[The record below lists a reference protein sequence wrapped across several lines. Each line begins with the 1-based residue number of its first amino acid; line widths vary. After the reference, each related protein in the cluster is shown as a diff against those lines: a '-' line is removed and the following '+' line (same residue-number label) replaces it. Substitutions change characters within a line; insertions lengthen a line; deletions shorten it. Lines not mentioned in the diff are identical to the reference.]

1 MIRGLGWS
9 CLLWL
14 ALAQLA
20 AAIEPW
26 ADERLAVRDGVAV
39 WLDGAAQGKAR
50 TSLGEP
56 ALVDE
61 AAVEVWH
68 DASGQRRDAKQ
79 ADELL
84 RPVWRVT
91 DASTTVRL
99 SGRGPYLTV
108 DNLGLSLQEATV
120 FIVAAPFH
128 NEGEFRGLLSLH
140 GKEKADFV
148 SGLNI
153 DQGFAATPDF
163 GAINVEG
170 AGAGGQQNL
179 RTAKGEFRA
188 WQRIC
193 VESRVGEQGIRLFVD
208 GRPEGT
214 RKRDESAIEADRLIV
229 GGRFTGGIEGV
240 RYLFAGEIAEVIIY
254 DRRLSDDERAK
265 VDAYLAAKYAHLPPV
280 PPPADIPGMRR
291 VKLVDS
297 PPPVQMFV
305 PGFKVRELP
314 VKLTNI
320 NNVLYRE
327 DGALVALAYDG
338 NVYLLRDTDG
348 DGVED
353 GAEVYWKNEGQ
364 LRAPIGMALTP
375 PGYERGRGVFVAC
388 RGKIVLLLDKDQD
401 NVAEEEVVVATGWP
415 ELFVQVDA
423 LGVAVD
429 PDDHSIYFGIGTENF
444 TNGHLVDEN
453 GVAKYTLDN
462 EHGTILRVAP
472 DFKSREIVATGIRFP
487 VAMRFN
493 KDGDLFC
500 TDQEGATWLP
510 NGNPFDELLHIKRGR
525 HYGFP
530 PRHPRHLP
538 NVIDEPSVFDYR
550 PQHQCATGL
559 NFNEPA
565 TDGTIFGPE
574 WWQSDALV
582 TGYSRGKL
590 YRTKLA
596 QTSAGYVGQNQIIGA
611 TNMLPADACVAPDRS
626 LVIAVHSGG
635 PDWGS
640 GPSGEGKLYKV
651 TYEDRDDAPIPSL
664 IWAESPREARIAFD
678 RPIDPAMLKDLAKRI
693 SIDGGEFVGAG
704 DRFESFRP
712 GYAVVERQ
720 MNSPRFGVEVQGV
733 QLTADRRT
741 LIVTTAP
748 QTLAVNYGVSLPGI
762 VQSADTEG
770 PTQTATLPQYPD
782 VELQYDL
789 AGVEAIWEPA
799 NGETLRLWL
808 PHLDLDVSKELTRG
822 SATHDQFWEAIAQGG
837 TLTLRTRVDLRD
849 LLRPAVQPGAKLDY
863 EWPPEKVELGI
874 SATGAMP
881 GPFVTVDGKASSIVR
896 GGGPAPDEHRMQAT
910 WISLTPDWHAVEV
923 KMTVVQ
929 GVMPDAGIRATTDEG
944 PNDQRRMR
952 PLALRRFLLPW
963 AEQSTRPTELVDN
976 RDLPELNGGSWLR
989 GQQEFFGTTANCS
1002 KCHTMRGV
1010 GGKIGPDLSNLP
1022 QRDYA
1027 SVLRDVTQ
1035 PSFAINPDFTSQVIL
1050 LADGRTLA
1058 GTTRVDGDNLIVAD
1072 QEGKETSVPRAE
1084 VEELTHSPQ
1093 SIMPEG
1099 LPKALGEERLRDLMT
1114 FLLLEPPHMPVYGEL
1129 PPPPPRRMADVEAV
1143 LAGAQ
1148 KVESP
1153 RPLRV
1158 MLVSGPKDHGA
1169 GEHDYP
1175 AWLVMWRQLLEM
1187 AEGVT
1192 VDTAETWPTAE
1203 QFNAADAVVFFQKGD
1218 WTPERARDLDAFLA
1232 RGGGASYIHYAVDG
1246 GNDAPGFAERI
1257 GLAWMGGRSKFRH
1270 GPLDVD
1276 FTAGKNHPV
1285 GRNFDKVHF
1294 YDESYWQPYGD
1305 PGRINLLATCIEE
1318 GAEQPLFWTREH
1330 NGGRVFVS
1338 IPGHY
1343 SWTFDDPLFRVLL
1356 LRGLAWTAR
1365 EPVDRFNDL
1374 VLPGAR
1380 VRQPAAPPK

>member
-1 MIRGLGWS
+1 MIRTLGLGF
-9 CLLWL
+9 LLTWL
-14 ALAQLA
+14 TAAQLVGA
-20 AAIEPW
+20 VEPW
-26 ADERLAVRDGVAV
+26 ADPRLEVVDGIAV
-39 WLDGAAQGKAR
+39 WLDGGAQAKAR
-50 TSLGEP
+50 AAMSEAPIVDGGAVETWHDGSGRRRDVKQP
-56 ALVDE
+56 DE
-61 AAVEVWH
+61 A
-68 DASGQRRDAKQ
+68 
-79 ADELL
+79 L
-84 RPVWRVT
+84 RPVWRV
-91 DASTTVRL
+91 DGEATTVRFG
-99 SGRGPYLTV
+99 GRGPYLIAEE
-108 DNLGLSLQEATV
+108 LGLSLRDATV

-128 NEGEFRGLLSLH
+128 NMGEFRGLLALH
-140 GKEKADFV
+140 ATDQADFN

-153 DQGFAATPDF
+153 DQGSASMPSFST
-163 GAINVEG
+163 INVEG

-179 RTAKGEFRA
+179 RRGSDDFLK
-188 WQRIC
+188 WQRLC
-193 VESRVGEQGIRLFVD
+193 VATSVGDEGVALYVN
-208 GRPEGT
+208 GAKEGT
-214 RKRDESAIEADRLIV
+214 RARGESVIAGDRLIV

-240 RYLFAGEIAEVIIY
+240 RYLFAGEIAEVIVY
-254 DRRLSDDERAK
+254 DRLLSDDERAK
-265 VDAYLAAKYAHLPPV
+265 VDAYLATKYANLGPV
-280 PPPADIPGMRR
+280 PPPADVPGMRR
-291 VKLVDS
+291 VKLVDA

-305 PGFKVRELP
+305 PGFTVRELP
-314 VKLTNI
+314 VKLSNI

-353 GAEVYWKNEGQ
+353 DAQVFWKNEGQ

-401 NVAEEEVVVATGWP
+401 DVAEEEVIVTTGWP

-429 PDDHSIYFGIGTENF
+429 PRDHAIYFGIGTENF
-444 TNGHLVDEN
+444 TDGYLRDEN
-453 GVAKYTLDN
+453 GNAKYTLDN

-472 DFKSREIVATGIRFP
+472 DFKSREIIATGIRFP

-493 KDGDLFC
+493 KDQELFC

-510 NGNPFDELLHIKRGR
+510 NGNPFDELLHINRGR

-565 TDGTIFGPE
+565 TDGTTFGPD
-574 WWQSDALV
+574 WWRSDALV

-596 QTSAGYVGQNQIIGA
+596 RTGEEYVGQNQIIGA

-651 TYEDRDDAPIPSL
+651 TYEERDDAPIPAL
-664 IWAESPREARIAFD
+664 VWAESPREVRIAFD
-678 RPIDPAMLKDLAKRI
+678 RPIDPATLKDLAKRI
-693 SIDGGEFVGAG
+693 AIDGGEFVGAG

-720 MNSPRFGVEVQGV
+720 MNSARFGVEVQGV
-733 QLTADRRT
+733 QLSADRRT

-748 QTLAVNYGVSLPGI
+748 QRLAVNYGVSLPGI
-762 VQSADTEG
+762 STTKDAVKSPPVES
-770 PTQTATLPQYPD
+770 LPQYPD

-789 AGVEAIWEPA
+789 CGVEATWEPA
-799 NGETLRLWL
+799 DGETMRVWL
-808 PHLDLDVSKELTRG
+808 PHLDLEISRELTAA
-822 SATHDQFWEAIAQGG
+822 SAPHEVFWKALEQPGK
-837 TLTLRTRVDLRD
+837 LRLRTQVDLRD
-849 LLRPAVQPGAKLDY
+849 MLRPAVQPGATLDH
-863 EWPPEKVELGI
+863 EWPAEKLILDVVTVGETTNKVLVNGKRPGQLMSSGAVQSMFDLTNQIYQVDVEVDRRQIIGPIKVE
-874 SATGAMP
+874 AR
-881 GPFVTVDGKASSIVR
+881 FSS
-896 GGGPAPDEHRMQAT
+896 DEEHRY
-910 WISLTPDWHAVEV
+910 
-923 KMTVVQ
+923 
-929 GVMPDAGIRATTDEG
+929 RAI
-944 PNDQRRMR
+944 P
-952 PLALRRFLLPW
+952 LRRLLLPW
-963 AEQSTRPTELVDN
+963 AEQSTKPAELVDN
-976 RDLPELNGGSWLR
+976 RDLPELAGGNWLR
-989 GQQEFFGTTANCS
+989 GQQEFFGTTANCA

-1035 PSFAINPDFTSQVIL
+1035 PSFAINPDYVSQTVL
-1050 LADGRTLA
+1050 LADGRALA
-1058 GTTRVDGDNLIVAD
+1058 GTTRVDGENLIVAD
-1072 QEGKETSVPRAE
+1072 QEGRETVVPRAD
-1084 VEELTHSPQ
+1084 VEELAHSPQ

-1099 LPKALGEERLRDLMT
+1099 LPKALGEQRLRDLMT
-1114 FLLLEPPHMPVYGEL
+1114 FLLVEPPHMPVYGEL
-1129 PPPPPRRMADVEAV
+1129 PPPPPRRLADVEAV
-1143 LAGAQ
+1143 LAGAE
-1148 KVESP
+1148 KLDSP
-1153 RPLRV
+1153 RPLQV
-1158 MLVSGPKDHGA
+1158 VLVGGAKDHGP

-1175 AWLVMWRQLLEM
+1175 AWKVMWQQLLELANGVQVTM
-1187 AEGVT
+1187 AEN
-1192 VDTAETWPTAE
+1192 WPSAD
-1203 QFNAADAVVFFQKGD
+1203 QLKSADAIIFFQKGE
-1218 WTPERARDLDAFLA
+1218 WTPERARDVDAFLA
-1232 RGGGASYIHYAVDG
+1232 RGGGVSYIHYAVDG

-1270 GPLDVD
+1270 GPLDVN
-1276 FTAGKNHPV
+1276 FAAGKEHPI
-1285 GRNFDKVHF
+1285 GRNFDQVHF

-1305 PGRINLLATCIEE
+1305 PGRINLLATCVEE

-1330 NGGRVFVS
+1330 GGGRVFVS

-1343 SWTFDDPLFRVLL
+1343 SWTFDDPLFRILL
-1356 LRGLAWTAR
+1356 LRGLAWTAN
-1365 EPVDRFNDL
+1365 EPVDRFNEL
-1374 VLPGAR
+1374 ALPGAR
-1380 VRQPAAPPK
+1380 VRAAASP